1 MTPYVELAL
10 DALYQIILPIFLV
23 LGVGFL
29 VGRQFHLA
37 DPIDTSGPQQPD
49 PERRSSQHNAASA
62 DVGGLRMLSKLVFY
76 VFGPCLVFSSLSTS
90 DVRAAEVGQIGLFA
104 IVATLLMGA
113 VAWALARLLHLMP
126 HETSSLLLV
135 AMFGNIGNYGLPLN
149 ELAFGRQALD
159 RAVVYFVFSSVLLFS
174 LGVAVAARARGSTP
188 AQILARLVRVPV
200 IHALWLAGLIRLGVL
215 PLPGPI
221 LKSASIL
228 AQGAVPLML
237 LILGIQI
244 SRVRIRGNWRLV
256 SLAAGLRLLFAPL
269 IALLLAGLIGLTGL
283 AQQVSIVEASM
294 PSAVFTIVLAIEF
307 DLAMDLASSVVFL
320 TTLVSPL
327 TLIPLIAYLR

>member
-1 MTPYVELAL
+1 MTQYVELAL
-10 DALYQIILPIFLV
+10 EALYQIILPIFIV

-29 VGRQFHLA
+29 VGRRFHLA
-37 DPIDTSGPQQPD
+37 ASVDTSGSQQPD
-49 PERRSSQHNAASA
+49 HQRRRSRDGAERA
-62 DVGGLRMLSKLVFY
+62 DVGDLRMLSKLVFY
-76 VFGPCLVFSSLSTS
+76 VFAPCLVFASLSTS
-90 DVRAAEVGQIGLFA
+90 DVRAEEVGQIGLFA
-104 IVATLLMGA
+104 LVATLVMGA
-113 VAWALARLLHLMP
+113 AAWMSARLLRLMP

-149 ELAFGRQALD
+149 ELAFGQQALD

-174 LGVAVAARARGSTP
+174 LGVAVAAHARGSTP
-188 AQILARLVRVPV
+188 AEILARLVRVPV

-221 LKSASIL
+221 LKAASLL

-256 SLAAGLRLLFAPL
+256 SLATGLRLLFAPL

-283 AQQVSIVEASM
+283 AEQVSVVEASM

-307 DLAMDLASSVVFL
+307 DLALDLASSVVFL